1 MLFFQF
7 VKSIKKKGKSRRSE
21 LQKRAGKVNS
31 VACAIFDTMF
41 SELMISFITRNL
53 IFHWFFRILEM
64 LKAPVKENQ
73 LPVRAHLLK
82 QEAGAITSILER
94 K

>member
-1 MLFFQF
+1 
-7 VKSIKKKGKSRRSE
+7 
-21 LQKRAGKVNS
+21 
-31 VACAIFDTMF
+31 MF
-41 SELMISFITRNL
+41 SELMISFITGNL
-53 IFHWFFRILEM
+53 VFHRFFRILEM

-82 QEAGAITSILER
+82 QEAGPITSILER

>member
-1 MLFFQF
+1 M
-7 VKSIKKKGKSRRSE
+7 SIQKKGKSQRSRV
-21 LQKRAGKVNS
+21 QKRAAKVNS
-31 VACAIFDTMF
+31 VAYAFFDTMF
-41 SELMISFITRNL
+41 SELMISFITGNL
-53 IFHWFFRILEM
+53 VFHRFFRILEM

-82 QEAGAITSILER
+82 QEAGAITSILDR

>member
-1 MLFFQF
+1 
-7 VKSIKKKGKSRRSE
+7 
-21 LQKRAGKVNS
+21 
-31 VACAIFDTMF
+31 MF
-41 SELMISFITRNL
+41 SELMISFITGNL
-53 IFHWFFRILEM
+53 VFHRFFRILEM
-64 LKAPVKENQ
+64 LKASVKENQ